1 MEPTLSNSASPLTE
15 DRVREIVRE
24 EMAADREA
32 DRQRMLADR
41 QALSEFLDKRRE
53 VREPS
58 TETQPQH
65 RPVARPAH
73 DQQLGGQ
80 HDR

>member
-1 MEPTLSNSASPLTE
+1 MEPTLSKSASQLTE

-41 QALSEFLDKRRE
+41 QALSVFLDKRRE

-58 TETQPQH
+58 IETPPPH
-65 RPVARPAH
+65 RSAVLPAH
-73 DQQLGGQ
+73 DQQLGGR
-80 HDR
+80 HD